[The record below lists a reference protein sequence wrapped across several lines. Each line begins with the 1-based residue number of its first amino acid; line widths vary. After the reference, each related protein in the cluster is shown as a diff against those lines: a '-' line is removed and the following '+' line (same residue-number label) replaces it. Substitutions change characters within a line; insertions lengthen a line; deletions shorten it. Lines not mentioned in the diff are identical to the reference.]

1 MGGGLINAL
10 TDEEVLEAARV
21 ELGEDTKQLEVVYCS
36 VADPDPDPVGS
47 GLFGSPGPRKYI
59 EGGSSTCMGIT
70 PADSSPPGPSTSIRS
85 APAPWNRSQPQGR
98 RNFASLSAAALASE
112 GDVPLQLQLHL

>member
-36 VADPDPDPVGS
+36 VADPDPGKKIYGS
-47 GLFGSPGPRKYI
+47 GSGSFI
-59 EGGSSTCMGIT
+59 HNNI
-70 PADSSPPGPSTSIRS
+70 
-85 APAPWNRSQPQGR
+85 
-98 RNFASLSAAALASE
+98 
-112 GDVPLQLQLHL
+112 